1 MRLNLTEMP
10 RLRGRSDPFAADAP
24 PSADHRRE
32 ELLRR
37 IRGEARPATD
47 RLSAPAADVGTR
59 RAPAPS
65 DRPLGDL
72 LARGVGRTITA
83 DGLEWLLHRND
94 MSELAPLT
102 VVQPTLVPVRVA
114 PAVDPV
120 APAIDLVALAVDPV
134 GPDLVSG
141 GTSTVSAP
149 AERERSGKGRRRRS
163 ARYVT
168 GPLPTHPD

>member
-47 RLSAPAADVGTR
+47 RLGAPAADVGTR

-94 MSELAPLT
+94 VSELAPLT
-102 VVQPTLVPVRVA
+102 VVQPTLVPVLVD

-141 GTSTVSAP
+141 GTSTAVTP
-149 AERERSGKGRRRRS
+149 TDRESSGKGRRRRS
-163 ARYVT
+163 AGYAAGSLQTRP
-168 GPLPTHPD
+168 G